1 MLACAAMSEAS
12 MRCDLCG
19 GQDFETISERDR
31 RGHALRTVICR
42 QCGLV
47 MHDPVPSEEELARYY
62 AEQYRMDYHGE
73 RTPSP
78 RRVMRA
84 WKNGERIH
92 RRLAPLL
99 SGKERVLEIG
109 AGLGCTVKVF
119 DLHGFDARGIE
130 PNRDFNAYSRERLKS
145 RVENTNLYDL
155 PAKPAADLVLLIHVI
170 EHFSSPRR
178 ALTHIH
184 ALLADGGR
192 LYLECPN
199 LTGPFATFGR
209 MFHFAHVHNFTPET
223 LIALARECGFVVERE
238 FSRANAPDIEILFRK
253 DKPAEAHG
261 ALSGH
266 AEAVKARLRSISWL
280 GYHLRPAYWKRR
292 LRKLWSYLVELLAAR
307 RFVRRLLA
315 RLAD

>member
-1 MLACAAMSEAS
+1 

-19 GQDFETISERDR
+19 GRDFDTISERDR
-31 RGHALRTVICR
+31 RGKPLRTVICR

-47 MHDPVPSEEELARYY
+47 MHAPVPSEEELARYY
-62 AEQYRMDYHGE
+62 AERYRMDYHGE

-84 WKNGERIH
+84 WKNGERIFH
-92 RRLAPLL
+92 RLAPLL
-99 SGKERVLEIG
+99 AGDDRVLEIG

-130 PNRDFNAYSRERLKS
+130 PNRDFNAYSRDRLKS

-155 PAKPAADLVLLIHVI
+155 PAEPRADLVLLIHVI

-178 ALTHIH
+178 ALEHIH
-184 ALLADGGR
+184 ALLADGSR
-192 LYLECPN
+192 LYIECTN
-199 LTGPFATFGR
+199 LTGPFATFDR
-209 MFHFAHVHNFTPET
+209 MFHFAHVHNFTPHT

-238 FSRANAPDIEILFRK
+238 FSGENDPDIEILFRK
-253 DKPAEAHG
+253 DKPTEARG

-266 AEAVKARLRSISWL
+266 AESVKARLRRFSWL
-280 GYHLRPAYWKRR
+280 RYHLRADYWKRR
-292 LRKLWSYLVELLAAR
+292 LRKLWSYLVEFLTAR
-307 RFVRRLLA
+307 RFVRRLLEK
-315 RLAD
+315 LSS